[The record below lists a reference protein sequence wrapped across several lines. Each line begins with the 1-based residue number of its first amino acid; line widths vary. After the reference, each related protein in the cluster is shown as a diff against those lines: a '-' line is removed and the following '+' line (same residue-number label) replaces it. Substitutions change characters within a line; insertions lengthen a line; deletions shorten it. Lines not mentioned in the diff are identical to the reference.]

1 MPERRNEEKDTSRGG
16 QVDRVRARIEDIL
29 TGGEVIHHLVT
40 QRRTLRSFLPSTVVM
55 TNRRLILYR
64 PRFPGRVVFEHHPW
78 RTLGNP
84 RLREG
89 LWSSTL
95 TLDVAGAGVLSTGCL
110 PKAEARRL
118 YGYSQDQEER
128 AREER
133 EARELE
139 GRRVVGGGGMPA
151 PSGTGEPGGGGSP
164 NPFDRLRELT
174 AMRDAGLITPAEF
187 EEKRRDVLSRM

>member
-1 MPERRNEEKDTSRGG
+1 MAERRNEEKDTSSGG

-29 TGGEVIHHLVT
+29 TSGEVIHHLVT
-40 QRRTLRSFLPSTVVM
+40 QRRMLQSLLPSTVVM

-64 PRFPGRVVFEHHPW
+64 PKLLGRVVFEHHPW

-84 RLREG
+84 RLQEG

-95 TLDVAGAGVLSTGCL
+95 TLDVAGVGALSTGCL

-118 YGYSQDQEER
+118 YGYSQDKEER

-139 GRRVVGGGGMPA
+139 GRRVVGGGGMPT
-151 PSGTGEPGGGGSP
+151 PSGTGDPGDGSR
-164 NPFDRLRELT
+164 NPFERLRELT

-187 EEKRRDVLSRM
+187 EEKRREVLSRM